1 MCTGAEII
9 FVHELLLLIQ
19 CFVLR
24 VERLLVHNGR
34 FPLRLPLKK
43 SVSASHH
50 AMNRGLSSSAMVLRK
65 LGSCRDGVSEGE
77 HARGDCTSCRVI
89 VLLLADVNG

>member
-1 MCTGAEII
+1 MFCSSCGKIACSQWKVPPAFASEEIS
-9 FVHELLLLIQ
+9 F
-19 CFVLR
+19 CKMA
-24 VERLLVHNGR
+24 GC
-34 FPLRLPLKK
+34 
-43 SVSASHH
+43 SHH